1 MCRDDKR
8 RKEVHL
14 RSYASERVAPSAP
27 EALGA
32 VLRRVI
38 ASSRLRDVF
47 RNKKIYE
54 RWAGVAGDIA
64 GQTRVVGLQRG
75 RLVVACQSQS
85 LAAELSAFRKR
96 ALLEALKEAMGDNT
110 IEDIRFVV
118 EGEDAER

>member
-1 MCRDDKR
+1 MCGDDKR

-14 RSYASERVAPSAP
+14 RSHASERVTPGAP

-32 VLRRVI
+32 VLRRVV

-54 RWAGVAGDIA
+54 KWAEAAGDVA

-96 ALLEALKEAMGDNT
+96 ELLEALKETVGDNT
-110 IEDIRFVV
+110 IEDIRFIV
-118 EGEDAER
+118 EGEDAGR